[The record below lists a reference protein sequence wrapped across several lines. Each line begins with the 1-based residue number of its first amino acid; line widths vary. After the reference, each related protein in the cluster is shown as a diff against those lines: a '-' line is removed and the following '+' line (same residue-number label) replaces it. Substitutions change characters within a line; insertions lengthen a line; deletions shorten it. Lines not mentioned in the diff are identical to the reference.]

1 MSSTV
6 NKKMLIDSVSTKLDL
21 TKKLTGEVLETLLD
35 VMASEL
41 KKGNKVD
48 LAGFGR
54 FEVKKRNA
62 RNGINP
68 ATKEKIK
75 IAASKSVGF
84 KVAKNV
90 KDSLNKK
97 K

>member
-1 MSSTV
+1 MSNTV
-6 NKKMLIDSVSTKLDL
+6 NKKMLVDSVSMKLDL
-21 TKKLTGEVLETLLD
+21 TKKLTGEVVETLLD
-35 VMASEL
+35 VVKSEL
-41 KKGNKVD
+41 KKGNRVE
-48 LAGFGR
+48 LSGFGR

-62 RNGINP
+62 RTGINP

-84 KVAKNV
+84 KVAKSV
-90 KDSLNKK
+90 KDTLNKK